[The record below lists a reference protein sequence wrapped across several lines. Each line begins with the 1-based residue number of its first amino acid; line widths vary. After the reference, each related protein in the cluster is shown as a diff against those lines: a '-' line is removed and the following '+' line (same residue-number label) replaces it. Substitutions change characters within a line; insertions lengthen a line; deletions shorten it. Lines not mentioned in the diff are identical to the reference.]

1 MVGSVAPEFA
11 QYYCPR
17 DIIVVD
23 MVVARDEMP
32 DFRCICTKCWGEM
45 RVIWQEPY
53 EGWQGGLVAAMVT
66 ALWETCYLVT
76 GGNGWMMDGHSSV
89 GDM

>member
-1 MVGSVAPEFA
+1 MAQTMVGSVAPEFV

-23 MVVARDEMP
+23 MVLARDEMP

-45 RVIWQEPY
+45 QVICQEPY
-53 EGWQGGLVAAMVT
+53 EGWQGGLVAPDQD
-66 ALWETCYLVT
+66 
-76 GGNGWMMDGHSSV
+76 NGA
-89 GDM
+89 